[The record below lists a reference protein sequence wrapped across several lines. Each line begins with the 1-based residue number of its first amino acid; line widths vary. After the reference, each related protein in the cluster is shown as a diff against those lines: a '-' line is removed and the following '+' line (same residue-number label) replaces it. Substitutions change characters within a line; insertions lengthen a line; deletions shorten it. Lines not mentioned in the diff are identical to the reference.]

1 MEDVD
6 KLMSVVQRMSP
17 AQVKQVIRFAE
28 FLMQE
33 DDPDDLRDRTDIR
46 VRYNTFKDLL
56 QTWQVDPAA
65 IDAWARQAGG
75 VEKK

>member
-28 FLMQE
+28 FLTQE

-65 IDAWARQAGG
+65 IDAWARQTGA
-75 VEKK
+75 VDKK